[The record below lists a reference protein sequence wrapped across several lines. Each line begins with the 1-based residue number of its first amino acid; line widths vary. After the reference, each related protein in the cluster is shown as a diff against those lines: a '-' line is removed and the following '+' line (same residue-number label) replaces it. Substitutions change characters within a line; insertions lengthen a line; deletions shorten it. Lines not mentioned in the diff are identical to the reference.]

1 MLLWLSLVF
10 SMPRY
15 VIKINDSIFGNLFN
29 LTDKAERETRQ
40 HHSTVPHSFDKLYC
54 IIGFLK

>member
-1 MLLWLSLVF
+1 
-10 SMPRY
+10 MPRY

-29 LTDKAERETRQ
+29 LTDKAERETKQ